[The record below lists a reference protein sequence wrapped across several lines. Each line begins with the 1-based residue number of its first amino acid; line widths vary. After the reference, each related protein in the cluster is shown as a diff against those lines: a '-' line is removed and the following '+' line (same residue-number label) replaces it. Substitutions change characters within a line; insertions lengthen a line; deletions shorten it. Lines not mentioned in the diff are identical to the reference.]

1 MGICGSS
8 LSAEEKAAIKR
19 SKDIDRAGV
28 KDDGID
34 RNRIKLLLLGTGE
47 SGKSTIFKQMKI
59 LYGAHHGYT
68 KEERER
74 FTTVVYVNIIINVKT
89 VLEHSRT
96 MSPLSDPALR
106 NKIDD
111 FLQISD
117 TKDVKFDKATGD
129 LILQF
134 WNDPGFQETWMR
146 RSEFQ
151 VQDALAYFCSEM
163 DRISAP
169 DYVPNPQDI
178 LRIRVRTTGIVE
190 ESYTIDGVNFVMFD
204 VGGQRNER
212 KKWIHCFDNVTAVIF
227 VAAISEYDQV
237 LYEDQHTNRQEEA
250 LSLFK
255 EMCNSTWFSN
265 KSMIL
270 FLNKRD
276 VFRKKLAMIPFRVD
290 KGPNPR
296 NTSYNGPV
304 VIPGTN
310 SAIEGTPE
318 FEQVYQATTNY
329 LIELYKFYGKG
340 TNAKR
345 EIYVKVTCATDS
357 DHVKVIME
365 SCKDIIL
372 KNNLAEN
379 GFM

>member
-1 MGICGSS
+1 
-8 LSAEEKAAIKR
+8 
-19 SKDIDRAGV
+19 
-28 KDDGID
+28 
-34 RNRIKLLLLGTGE
+34 
-47 SGKSTIFKQMKI
+47 MKI

-212 KKWIHCFDNVTAVIF
+212 KKWIHAFDKVTAIIF
-227 VAAISEYDQV
+227 VAAINDVNFVMFDVGGQRNERKKWIHAFDKVTAIIFVAAINEYDQV
-237 LYEDQHTNRQEEA
+237 LFEDSSMNRMDEA
-250 LSLFK
+250 VILFD
-255 EMCNSTWFSN
+255 EICNSPFFEKT
-265 KSMIL
+265 SMIL
-270 FLNKRD
+270 FLNKKD
-276 VFRKKLAMIPFRVD
+276 LFREKLKVVPFRVD
-290 KGPNPR
+290 DPQHGRFQDFEYKGPLPPNFPDNASFERYYESVRDYILKLFVNR
-296 NTSYNGPV
+296 NKN
-304 VIPGTN
+304 
-310 SAIEGTPE
+310 
-318 FEQVYQATTNY
+318 
-329 LIELYKFYGKG
+329 KK
-340 TNAKR
+340 K
-345 EIYVKVTCATDS
+345 EIYQHITCATDTQN
-357 DHVKVIME
+357 VEVVFNA
-365 SCKDIIL
+365 CKDIIL
-372 KNNLAEN
+372 RINLARS
-379 GFM
+379 GFVPT

>member
-212 KKWIHCFDNVTAVIF
+212 KKWIHAFDKVTAIIF
-227 VAAISEYDQV
+227 VAAINEYDQV
-237 LYEDQHTNRQEEA
+237 LFEDSSMNRMDEA
-250 LSLFK
+250 VILFD
-255 EMCNSTWFSN
+255 EICNSPFFEKT
-265 KSMIL
+265 SMIL
-270 FLNKRD
+270 FLNKKD
-276 VFRKKLAMIPFRVD
+276 LFREKLKVVPFRVD
-290 KGPNPR
+290 DPQHGRFQDFEYKGPLPPNFPDNASFERYYESVRDYILKLFVNR
-296 NTSYNGPV
+296 NKN
-304 VIPGTN
+304 
-310 SAIEGTPE
+310 
-318 FEQVYQATTNY
+318 
-329 LIELYKFYGKG
+329 KK
-340 TNAKR
+340 K
-345 EIYVKVTCATDS
+345 EIYQHITCATDTQN
-357 DHVKVIME
+357 VEVVFNA
-365 SCKDIIL
+365 CKDIIL
-372 KNNLAEN
+372 RINLARS
-379 GFM
+379 GFVPT